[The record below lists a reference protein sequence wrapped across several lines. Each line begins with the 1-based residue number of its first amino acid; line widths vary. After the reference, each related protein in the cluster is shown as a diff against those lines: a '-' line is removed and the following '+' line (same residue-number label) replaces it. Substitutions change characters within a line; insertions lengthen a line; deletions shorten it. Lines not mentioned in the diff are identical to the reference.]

1 MVQFMNETA
10 DAYAQIRGDAGHCK
24 IKGNIYFFEMYG
36 GTLVVAEVEGLPN
49 AENAPNAN
57 FYGFHIHEGAL
68 CTGDEEDPFAQTKG
82 HYNPENTVHP
92 EHAGDFPPL
101 LANEGLAWSA
111 FYTDRF
117 YPEEVI
123 GRTVVIHGMADDF
136 RTQSSGNS
144 GSKIACGEIVS
155 E

>member
-1 MVQFMNETA
+1 MPEASAEVS
-10 DAYAQIRGDAGHCK
+10 GDNRHPE
-24 IKGNIYFFEMYG
+24 IKGRIEFYGVYG
-36 GTLVVAEVEGLPN
+36 GTVVVAEVSGLTE
-49 AENAPNAN
+49 AGTGQEQG

-92 EHAGDFPPL
+92 GHAGDFPPL

>member
-10 DAYAQIRGDAGHCK
+10 DAYAQIRGDAGHSK

-82 HYNPENTVHP
+82 HYNPEIQYIQGMRGIFLHC
-92 EHAGDFPPL
+92 L
-101 LANEGLAWSA
+101 QMRGL
-111 FYTDRF
+111 
-117 YPEEVI
+117 
-123 GRTVVIHGMADDF
+123 HGAPF
-136 RTQSSGNS
+136 TQTGFTR
-144 GSKIACGEIVS
+144 KK
-155 E
+155 

>member
-10 DAYAQIRGDAGHCK
+10 DAYAQIRGDAGHSK

-57 FYGFHIHEGAL
+57 FYGFPIHEGAL

-92 EHAGDFPPL
+92 GHAGDFPPL
-101 LANEGLAWSA
+101 LANEYQQDNTIL
-111 FYTDRF
+111 
-117 YPEEVI
+117 
-123 GRTVVIHGMADDF
+123 
-136 RTQSSGNS
+136 Q
-144 GSKIACGEIVS
+144 GECV
-155 E
+155 